1 MCFIHSA
8 PRFIVLL
15 LLAFLL
21 CSCRQDS
28 SEPTASAA
36 TGIDS
41 TDDTPPVFEGSVPAH
56 TLPEVTSD
64 RRVPQ
69 NNSKL
74 LNAEAPIPP
83 QCYTKTEGRHN
94 PCYTCHQLYDR
105 KNGEDR
111 LNQLDDG
118 SLQGG
123 YMFSDIGVTN
133 HWSNLFVDRSEWLT
147 RISDDNIL
155 HYINT
160 ENYSSLAPRLIN
172 AGWKGFIPDLNNY
185 ARAAEAFD
193 EQGLA
198 NDGSFWV
205 AFNYK
210 PFPGTFWPTNGS
222 TDDVVI
228 RLPNAFREVS
238 GEFSVDAYFVN
249 LTLIELNIKNLA
261 ESRLWPVD
269 ENLLGADIDGN
280 GVLEVTDRVV
290 KSSQYIG
297 DASGIALEYQQF
309 PIGTEFMHSVRYVGV
324 TGQNEIVVS
333 PRMKELRYM
342 NKVNTLPRATI
353 GGRYAKERKEKLLGE
368 LPVFINRYDAGFD
381 NGLGWF
387 VQGFIEDYEGE
398 LRAQSFEEGMF
409 CMGCHAAIGTTIDS
423 TFSFA
428 RKITGVEGWGY
439 INLKSMV
446 DAPSLAEPGGEIL
459 NYLRRS
465 GGGSEFRG
473 NPEMLARW
481 YRIDGSVDT
490 EKVTAADVYELITPS
505 RRRALDL
512 NKAYTHIVR
521 HQSYIYGRDAS
532 WVPAQN
538 IFRDIDEEIPPLESQ
553 HRFYNW
559 DIRLDWRHSLH

>member
-105 KNGEDR
+105 KDGEDR

-269 ENLLGADIDGN
+269 E
-280 GVLEVTDRVV
+280 
-290 KSSQYIG
+290 IG
-297 DASGIALEYQQF
+297 
-309 PIGTEFMHSVRYVGV
+309 
-324 TGQNEIVVS
+324 
-333 PRMKELRYM
+333 
-342 NKVNTLPRATI
+342 RAH
-353 GGRYAKERKEKLLGE
+353 
-368 LPVFINRYDAGFD
+368 V
-381 NGLGWF
+381 
-387 VQGFIEDYEGE
+387 
-398 LRAQSFEEGMF
+398 
-409 CMGCHAAIGTTIDS
+409 
-423 TFSFA
+423 
-428 RKITGVEGWGY
+428 
-439 INLKSMV
+439 
-446 DAPSLAEPGGEIL
+446 
-459 NYLRRS
+459 
-465 GGGSEFRG
+465 
-473 NPEMLARW
+473 
-481 YRIDGSVDT
+481 
-490 EKVTAADVYELITPS
+490 
-505 RRRALDL
+505 
-512 NKAYTHIVR
+512 
-521 HQSYIYGRDAS
+521 
-532 WVPAQN
+532 
-538 IFRDIDEEIPPLESQ
+538 
-553 HRFYNW
+553 
-559 DIRLDWRHSLH
+559 